1 MSTAQNQTQPEFAI
15 QRVYVKDLSFES
27 PQAPAIFQQEWQPDL
42 NLQIQTNTTRLAED
56 THEVILKL
64 IVTVKS
70 ADKVAFLIEVQQAGI
85 FTLRQFHEQ
94 QLHAMLGSVC
104 PSILF
109 PYAREV
115 VTDLASRGTFPPLY
129 LAPVNFE
136 ALYAQHLAQQQ
147 GQAGTTEAGGNP
159 SH

>member
-1 MSTAQNQTQPEFAI
+1 MTTEQNQAQQPEFSI
-15 QRVYVKDLSFES
+15 QRIYVKDLSFES
-27 PQAPAIFQQEWQPDL
+27 PQTPALFQEEWKPDL
-42 NLQIQTNTTRLAED
+42 NLQIQTNTNRLADD

-64 IVTVKS
+64 IITVKS
-70 ADKVAFLIEVQQAGI
+70 ADKTAFLIEVQQAGI
-85 FTLRQFHEQ
+85 FTLQRFPEQ

-136 ALYAQHLAQQQ
+136 ALYAQHVAQQQ
-147 GQAGTTEAGGNP
+147 NQASTPET
-159 SH
+159 SSIIQ

>member
-1 MSTAQNQTQPEFAI
+1 MTTEQNQALQPEFSI
-15 QRVYVKDLSFES
+15 QRIYVKDLSFES
-27 PQAPAIFQQEWQPDL
+27 PQTPALFQQEWQPDL
-42 NLQIQTNTTRLAED
+42 NLQIQTNTTRLTED

-70 ADKVAFLIEVQQAGI
+70 TDKVAFLIEIQQAGI
-85 FTLRQFHEQ
+85 FTLRNFPEQ

-136 ALYAQHLAQQQ
+136 ALYAQHLTQQNQ
-147 GQAGTTEAGGNP
+147 TDGTIQTGS